1 MTIYKTDQI
10 RNVVLLSHGGAG
22 KTSLGEI
29 MLFDSGASNRLG
41 RVDDGNTVSDYDP
54 EEVRR
59 KISVQMALL
68 PYEWNGA
75 KVNVLDV
82 PGYVDFVG
90 DMLSGIQ
97 AADAAVVLVDAVS
110 GVEVGTELVWNYADR
125 RQLPRLAFINKMDR
139 ENADF
144 DRALASLRE
153 NFDATFV
160 PLQLPIGKQAD
171 FRGVVDLVTMK
182 AYLGEKG
189 EKAPIP
195 DDLSE
200 EAEEARIALVEA
212 AAETDDALIEK
223 YFEGED
229 LSPQEIIQGLQLS
242 MQEGTM
248 VPVLCGSAL
257 KNIGVQPLMQAIV
270 DFAPSP
276 AEAGTVTATNPATEA
291 EEVLGPD
298 AAGPLA
304 ALVFKTLADPYVGR
318 LSYFRVYSGTLPSDS
333 RVFNITKGEEERIGQ
348 LYMMRGREQTPVA
361 QVVAGDIGAVT
372 RLAETR
378 TGDTLADKGHP
389 LVLPATSYP
398 YPLYEVAV
406 SPKTQADSAKMGTT
420 LTRLCEEDL
429 TLRWRQE
436 PSTRQTI
443 LAGMGDT
450 HVNIA
455 VQRLEERFNVGVT
468 TAVPKVPYR
477 ETVSRSAADQYR
489 HKKQTGGSGQFAEVH
504 MEVRPLPRGEGFDYD
519 TSRVFGGAISQS
531 FFPSIEK
538 GIKSVLERG
547 VLAGYPIEDVRC
559 EVYDGKEHPV
569 DSKDIAFQVAGR
581 EAFKKVFLQ
590 ASPVLLE
597 PIMNMTITVPEEFM
611 GDVLG
616 DLNTRRGRV
625 MGMEQQRGK
634 SLVIAQAPLAEI
646 QRYGTDLRSMTQG
659 RGVYEI
665 EFSHYEVMP
674 SHVADGVIAGAKS
687 EAENA

>member
-1 MTIYKTDQI
+1 MTIYRTEQI

-22 KTSLGEI
+22 KTSLGEA
-29 MLFDSGASNRLG
+29 MLFDSKATNRLG

-54 EEVRR
+54 EEIRR

-68 PYEWNGA
+68 PFEWHGS
-75 KVNVLDV
+75 KINVLDV

-90 DMLSGIQ
+90 DILSGIQ
-97 AADAAVVLVDAVS
+97 AADAAVMPVDAVA
-110 GVEVGTELVWNYADR
+110 GVEVGTELVWSHADR
-125 RQLPRLAFINKMDR
+125 RQLPRLVFINKMDR

-153 NFDATFV
+153 NFDANFV
-160 PLQLPIGKQAD
+160 PLQLPIGQQAD

-189 EKAPIP
+189 EKAAIP
-195 DDLSE
+195 DEWRDQ
-200 EAEEARIALVEA
+200 AEEARVALVEA

-223 YFEGED
+223 YFEGEE
-229 LSPQEIIQGLQLS
+229 LSPQEIVRGLQLS
-242 MQEGTM
+242 VRKGTM

-276 AEAGTVTATNPATEA
+276 AETGTVTATNPATEA
-291 EEVLGPD
+291 EEVLAPD

-304 ALVFKTLADPYVGR
+304 TLVFKTLADPYVGR
-318 LSYFRVYSGTLPSDS
+318 LSYFRVYSGTLSSDS
-333 RVFNITKGEEERIGQ
+333 RVFNVTRGEEERIGQ

-389 LVLPATSYP
+389 LVLPAISYP

-406 SPKTQADSAKMGTT
+406 SPKTQADSAKMGST
-420 LTRLCEEDL
+420 LTRLCEEDP

-436 PSTRQTI
+436 SSTRQTI

-455 VQRLEERFNVGVT
+455 VQRLEEKFGVSVT
-468 TAVPKVPYR
+468 TAIPKVPYR
-477 ETVSRSAADQYR
+477 ETVTRSAADQYR
-489 HKKQTGGSGQFAEVH
+489 HKKQTGGAGQFAEVH
-504 MEVRPLPRGEGFDYD
+504 MEIKPLPRGEGFEYD
-519 TSRVFGGAISQS
+519 TSRVFGGAISSS

-547 VLAGYPIEDVRC
+547 VLAGYLIEDVRC

-569 DSKDIAFQVAGR
+569 DSKDIAFQIAGR
-581 EAFKKVFLQ
+581 EVFKKVFLQ
-590 ASPVLLE
+590 AGPVLLE

-634 SLVIAQAPLAEI
+634 SVVTAQAPLAEI

-659 RGVYEI
+659 RGVYAIEI
-665 EFSHYEVMP
+665 SHYEVVP
-674 SHVADGVIAGAKS
+674 AHAAEGIIAAARR
-687 EAENA
+687 EAESS

>member
-22 KTSLGEI
+22 KTSLGEA
-29 MLFDSGASNRLG
+29 MLYDAGAINRLG

-54 EEVRR
+54 EEIRR
-59 KISVQMALL
+59 KISVQLSLL
-68 PYEWNGA
+68 PYEWNGV
-75 KVNVLDV
+75 KVNLIDA
-82 PGYVDFVG
+82 PGYADFVG
-90 DMLSGIQ
+90 DMLSAIQ

-110 GVEVGTELVWNYADR
+110 GVEVGTELVWGYADK
-125 RQLPRLAFINKMDR
+125 RQLPRLVFINKMDR

-144 DRALASLRE
+144 EQALASLRE
-153 NFDATFV
+153 NFDISFV
-160 PLQLPIGKQAD
+160 PLQLPIGKQTD
-171 FRGVVDLVTMK
+171 FRGVVDLVAMK

-189 EKAPIP
+189 EEAPIP
-195 DDLSE
+195 AELRDQ
-200 EAEEARIALVEA
+200 AEEMRVQLVEA

-223 YFEGED
+223 YLEGEE

-242 MQEGTM
+242 VRQGAI

-257 KNIGVQPLMQAIV
+257 RNIGVQALIQAIV
-270 DFAPSP
+270 DFVPSP
-276 AEAGTVTATNPATEA
+276 AAAGTVTAINPVTNA
-291 EEVLGPD
+291 EEVLTPD

-304 ALVFKTLADPYVGR
+304 VLVFKTMADPYVGR

-333 RVFNITKGEEERIGQ
+333 RVYNITRGKEERIGQ

-372 RLAETR
+372 KLAETR
-378 TGDTLADKGHP
+378 TGDTLADKGRP
-389 LVLPATSYP
+389 LVLPTASYP

-406 SPKTQADSAKMGTT
+406 SPKTQADSAKLGSA
-420 LTRLCEEDL
+420 LTRLCEEDP

-436 PSTRQTI
+436 SSTRQVI

-455 VQRLEERFNVGVT
+455 VRRLQEKFGVGVET
-468 TAVPKVPYR
+468 SIPKVPYR
-477 ETVSRSAADQYR
+477 ETVTRSASGQYR
-489 HKKQTGGSGQFAEVH
+489 HKKQTGGRGQFAEVH
-504 MEVRPLPRGEGFDYD
+504 MEVKPLPRGAGFEYD
-519 TSRVFGGAISQS
+519 TSRVFGGAISSS

-538 GIKSVLERG
+538 GIKSVMERG
-547 VLAGYPIEDVRC
+547 VLAGYPIVDVRC

-569 DSKDIAFQVAGR
+569 DSQDIAFQIAGR
-581 EAFKKVFLQ
+581 EAFKKVFLE
-590 ASPVLLE
+590 AGPVLLE
-597 PIMNMTITVPEEFM
+597 PIMNMTIIVPEEYM

-616 DLNTRRGRV
+616 DLNTRRARV
-625 MGMEQQRGK
+625 LGMEQRKGK
-634 SLVIAQAPLAEI
+634 SVVTAQAPLAEI

-665 EFSHYEVMP
+665 EFSHYEIVP
-674 SHVADGVIAGAKS
+674 PHVAEGVIAAAKR
-687 EAENA
+687 EAESS

>member
-687 EAENA
+687 EAESA

>member
-1 MTIYKTDQI
+1 MTIYKTERI

-22 KTSLGEI
+22 KTSLGEA
-29 MLFDSGASNRLG
+29 MLFDSGAINRLG

-54 EEVRR
+54 EEIRR

-68 PYEWNGA
+68 PFEWNGI

-82 PGYVDFVG
+82 PGYMDFVG
-90 DMLSGIQ
+90 DILSGIQ
-97 AADAAVVLVDAVS
+97 AADAAVILVDAVA
-110 GVEVGTELVWNYADR
+110 GVEVGTELVWNHADR
-125 RQLPRLAFINKMDR
+125 RQLPRLVFINKMDR

-144 DRALASLRE
+144 DRALASLRTT
-153 NFDATFV
+153 FDAHFV

-189 EKAPIP
+189 EKAAIP
-195 DDLSE
+195 DELRDQ
-200 EAEEARIALVEA
+200 AEEGRVALVEA

-223 YFEGED
+223 YFEGEE
-229 LSPQEIIQGLQLS
+229 LSPQEIVRGLQLS
-242 MQEGTM
+242 VRQGTM

-257 KNIGVQPLMQAIV
+257 KNIGLQSLMQAIV

-276 AEAGTVTATNPATEA
+276 AEVGTVTATNPATQA
-291 EEVLGPD
+291 EEVLAPD

-318 LSYFRVYSGTLPSDS
+318 LSFFRVYSGTLSSDS
-333 RVFNITKGEEERIGQ
+333 RVFNVGKGEEERIGQ

-389 LVLPATSYP
+389 LVLPVISYP

-406 SPKTQADSAKMGTT
+406 SPKTQADSAKMGPT
-420 LTRLCEEDL
+420 LTRLCEEDP

-455 VQRLEERFNVGVT
+455 VQRLMEKFGVSVT
-468 TAVPKVPYR
+468 TAIPKVPYR
-477 ETVSRSAADQYR
+477 ETVTRSAADQYR
-489 HKKQTGGSGQFAEVH
+489 HKKQTGGAGQFAEVH
-504 MEVRPLPRGEGFDYD
+504 MEIKPLPRGSGFEYD
-519 TSRVFGGAISQS
+519 TSRVFGGAISSS

-569 DSKDIAFQVAGR
+569 DSKDIAFQIAGR

-590 ASPVLLE
+590 AGPVLLE

-634 SLVIAQAPLAEI
+634 SVVTAQAPLAEI

-665 EFSHYEVMP
+665 EFSHYEIMP
-674 SHVADGVIAGAKS
+674 PHVAESVIAEAKR
-687 EAENA
+687 EAENG

>member
-1 MTIYKTDQI
+1 MTIYRTEQI

-22 KTSLGEI
+22 KTSLGEA
-29 MLFDSGASNRLG
+29 MLFDSGAINRLG

-54 EEVRR
+54 EEIRR

-68 PYEWNGA
+68 PFEWNGT
-75 KVNVLDV
+75 KINVLDV
-82 PGYVDFVG
+82 PGYMDFVG
-90 DMLSGIQ
+90 DILSGIQ
-97 AADAAVVLVDAVS
+97 AADAAVILVDAVA
-110 GVEVGTELVWNYADR
+110 GVEVGTELVWNHADR
-125 RQLPRLAFINKMDR
+125 RQLPRLVFINKMDR

-144 DRALASLRE
+144 GRALASLRE
-153 NFDATFV
+153 TFDAHFV
-160 PLQLPIGKQAD
+160 PLQLPIGAQAD

-189 EKAPIP
+189 EKAAIP
-195 DDLSE
+195 DELRDQ
-200 EAEEARIALVEA
+200 AEEGRVALVEA

-223 YFEGED
+223 YFEGEE
-229 LSPQEIIQGLQLS
+229 LSPQEIIRGLQLS
-242 MQEGTM
+242 VRQGTM

-276 AEAGTVTATNPATEA
+276 AEVGTVTATNPATQA
-291 EEVLGPD
+291 EEVLAPD

-318 LSYFRVYSGTLPSDS
+318 LSYFRVYSGTLSSDS
-333 RVFNITKGEEERIGQ
+333 RVFNVSKGEEERIGQ

-389 LVLPATSYP
+389 LVLPIISYP

-406 SPKTQADSAKMGTT
+406 SPKAQADSAKMGPT
-420 LTRLCEEDL
+420 LTRLCEEDP

-455 VQRLEERFNVGVT
+455 VQRLVEKFGVSVT
-468 TAVPKVPYR
+468 TAIPKVPYR
-477 ETVSRSAADQYR
+477 ETVTRSAADQYR
-489 HKKQTGGSGQFAEVH
+489 HKKQTGGAGQFAEVH
-504 MEVRPLPRGEGFDYD
+504 MEIKPLPRGSGFEYD
-519 TSRVFGGAISQS
+519 TSRVFGGAISSS

-569 DSKDIAFQVAGR
+569 DSKDIAFQIAGR

-590 ASPVLLE
+590 AGPVLLE

-634 SLVIAQAPLAEI
+634 SVVTAQAPLAEI
-646 QRYGTDLRSMTQG
+646 QRYSTDLRSMTQG

-665 EFSHYEVMP
+665 EFSHYEIVP
-674 SHVADGVIAGAKS
+674 PHVAESVIAEAKR
-687 EAENA
+687 EAENG